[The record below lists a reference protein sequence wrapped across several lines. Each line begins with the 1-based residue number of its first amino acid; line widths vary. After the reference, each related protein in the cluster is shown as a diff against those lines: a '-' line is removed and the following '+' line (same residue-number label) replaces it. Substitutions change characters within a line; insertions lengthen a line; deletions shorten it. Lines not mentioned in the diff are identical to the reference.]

1 MTISPQQFPATDGRN
16 SSSSAAATGIARDE
30 KMEKAPANSSPSV
43 KSQKLPPAA
52 GRRMR
57 SASNIAVVEA
67 PSISSGSKTN
77 RPIQRAIRETFE
89 EEAEKEAEKDKI
101 EEKKDEAE
109 VKQAAESQPEADSKP
124 KDDLKDQQAEAKVE
138 AVAEAEAAVMPET
151 AVSEHPV
158 SKPIAASAVETST
171 SSKDEANADDIG
183 TDAVAKDQAELP
195 TDQHTQGD
203 AITNNESN
211 QANSEPSAV
220 KEPVEKSSQSKKQ
233 VTTVA
238 TEPKPDT
245 EDDNKMQIDEKND
258 DRGEVVAGAM
268 DVVASDD
275 EAADDQSNEKVEK
288 SKVPAQE
295 KEVQQ
300 ATLESS
306 VEKMEKPASE
316 RPESTRSMQMEI
328 VAEADS
334 SLQERQADS
343 GNNNAAAEF
352 DAVSAGPEQKSG
364 RGSSDAQKSAKDE
377 NVSNGQG
384 SKAGED
390 EKNNDQGKSN
400 GEDIVESPDQ
410 VSRDVKD
417 EAEQEEEEEEEAAEE
432 EEEEEEE
439 ASIEKPRVQVYG
451 STVSGNRTYKKQAK
465 ELFTMLEANEIDFE
479 FICIAVDED
488 AKKYMRRKALG
499 NMTIPQIY
507 VDGDFKG
514 FFEDAFQANEI
525 DELYEWLGL
534 DEEPVDY

>member
-30 KMEKAPANSSPSV
+30 KMERAPADSSPSV

-89 EEAEKEAEKDKI
+89 EEAEKEAEKDKT

-109 VKQAAESQPEADSKP
+109 VKPAAEAQPEADSKP
-124 KDDLKDQQAEAKVE
+124 KDDLKDEQAEVKVE
-138 AVAEAEAAVMPET
+138 AVAEAAAMPET
-151 AVSEHPV
+151 AVSEQPV
-158 SKPIAASAVETST
+158 SKPIAASAAETST
-171 SSKDEANADDIG
+171 SSKNEANADDIG

-203 AITNNESN
+203 EITNNESN

-233 VTTVA
+233 ETTVA

-275 EAADDQSNEKVEK
+275 EAAHDQSNEKVEK

-316 RPESTRSMQMEI
+316 RPESRRSMQMEI
-328 VAEADS
+328 VAEVDS

-343 GNNNAAAEF
+343 GNNNAAAKF

-364 RGSSDAQKSAKDE
+364 GESSDAQKSAMDE
-377 NVSNGQG
+377 NVSNDQG

-390 EKNNDQGKSN
+390 EKNSDQGKSN
-400 GEDIVESPDQ
+400 GEDVVESPDQ
-410 VSRDVKD
+410 VSKDVKD
-417 EAEQEEEEEEEAAEE
+417 EAEQEEEEEEDAA

-451 STVSGNRTYKKQAK
+451 ST
-465 ELFTMLEANEIDFE
+465 
-479 FICIAVDED
+479 
-488 AKKYMRRKALG
+488 
-499 NMTIPQIY
+499 
-507 VDGDFKG
+507 
-514 FFEDAFQANEI
+514 
-525 DELYEWLGL
+525 
-534 DEEPVDY
+534 